1 MFKWDSSYSD
11 RPNESRKQ
19 NNKLSKETKIK
30 YMNEKKEIMNGNSTI
45 SFLNTKDGSDR
56 RLQIFIFLSFRQE
69 KGREVGG
76 LVGAWMLVESLFET
90 FLVRLGVRNGF
101 LFIDWKSDGPTKKKG
116 LESRCHESD
125 NSFVKLFLTV
135 DCLVLTFSATHT

>member
-1 MFKWDSSYSD
+1 
-11 RPNESRKQ
+11 
-19 NNKLSKETKIK
+19 
-30 YMNEKKEIMNGNSTI
+30 MNGSSTI

-56 RLQIFIFLSFRQE
+56 RLQIFIFLFFRQE
-69 KGREVGG
+69 KGRKVPG
-76 LVGAWMLVESLFET
+76 LVGAWMLVESLFEN

-125 NSFVKLFLTV
+125 NSFVKPFLTL
-135 DCLVLTFSATHT
+135 DCLVLTFSTTHNYVREWEREREVIILDLFVITSYIWDEPK

>member
-1 MFKWDSSYSD
+1 
-11 RPNESRKQ
+11 
-19 NNKLSKETKIK
+19 
-30 YMNEKKEIMNGNSTI
+30 MNGNSTI
-45 SFLNTKDGSDR
+45 SFLNTKDPSDR

-76 LVGAWMLVESLFET
+76 LVGAWMLVESLFEN

-125 NSFVKLFLTV
+125 NSFVKPLLTV
-135 DCLVLTFSATHT
+135 DCLVLTFNFYHTHNERERERGYYPGSLCYNKLYLRWTKVK